1 MSDEFNTNG
10 RQFHDGMVA
19 CSSYCILHHIISYH
33 LSYDSTLAHTSLLQ
47 HIRDLILFCRRLCG
61 FDGWRDDNFY
71 HISIGS
77 DPKWTAIHKD
87 DYTNFALHYYNSSL
101 VNTNDGYL
109 NITTIVQDVTFKYED
124 AKVIVI

>member
-1 MSDEFNTNG
+1 MAEETTIFT
-10 RQFHDGMVA
+10 
-19 CSSYCILHHIISYH
+19 YIT
-33 LSYDSTLAHTSLLQ
+33 DSV
-47 HIRDLILFCRRLCG
+47 
-61 FDGWRDDNFY
+61 
-71 HISIGS
+71 GS

-124 AKVIVI
+124 VKVIYIYMRCNLDLLAML